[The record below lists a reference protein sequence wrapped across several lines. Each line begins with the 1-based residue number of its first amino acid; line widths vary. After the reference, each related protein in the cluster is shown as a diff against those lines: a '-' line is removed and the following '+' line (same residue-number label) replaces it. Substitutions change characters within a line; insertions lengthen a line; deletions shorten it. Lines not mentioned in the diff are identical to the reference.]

1 MLLKQNQPKLEHQR
15 NNFLRTDQQKQRGKN
30 TLLRIPSLGCIMIG
44 DYWISRTRRTFWD
57 HFFLTSHIFCG
68 CPHVNHTNTHFL
80 PTSHTWILYCP
91 QRSRSEKVNV
101 YSHCLHKSNIQM
113 LSNQSWKFY
122 SSENIPCTSEIIQRL
137 WRIWQRL
144 ALVSLA
150 MLLTRLP
157 NSF

>member
-44 DYWISRTRRTFWD
+44 DNWISRTRRTFWD

-91 QRSRSEKVNV
+91 QRSRSEKVLSLSAQVKYWDTLKSVLKILFIRKYSV
-101 YSHCLHKSNIQM
+101 YIRN
-113 LSNQSWKFY
+113 Y
-122 SSENIPCTSEIIQRL
+122 SARVKNMTEIGTSESCH
-137 WRIWQRL
+137 
-144 ALVSLA
+144 A
-150 MLLTRLP
+150 P
-157 NSF
+157 NSLTK